1 MVIPRI
7 LAKLVILITG
17 LTSLGIFSAQAGTRS
32 YDISVLL
39 NEPHPF
45 SGQSSDPYFSSASPS
60 VAVPVRNIRAPARI
74 PGFTTPSRAVSRS
87 ASQKSVSDRMPVA
100 SVQNSSLAALPR
112 KSKGLISEI
121 RVGFLA
127 HDIGPFS
134 RNEEDGFDGNFEVLF
149 TSPSWLEKIWAP
161 RPHIGLSVNSSGD
174 TSQAYVGLTWEWRF
188 WRNWFIDFSLGGS
201 IHDGKKTT
209 TRIDRKELGCRVLF
223 RGSFELGYIFKE
235 RHSITGFLDHIS
247 NANICDANEGLESV
261 GIRYGYRF

>member
-1 MVIPRI
+1 MLIAKN
-7 LAKLVILITG
+7 LTKLVVLLTG

-32 YDISVLL
+32 YDINVLL

-45 SGQSSDPYFSSASPS
+45 SGQVNDPYFSSTSS

-74 PGFTTPSRAVSRS
+74 PGFTTPSRTTTRS
-87 ASQKSVSDRMPVA
+87 AAQKSLSDRMPVTPA
-100 SVQNSSLAALPR
+100 SSR
-112 KSKGLISEI
+112 G
-121 RVGFLA
+121 
-127 HDIGPFS
+127 IGPFS
-134 RNEEDGFDGNFEVLF
+134 RNEEDGFDGIFEILF
-149 TSPSWLEKIWAP
+149 TSPTWLKKIRAP
-161 RPHIGLSVNSSGD
+161 RPHVGLSVNSSGD
-174 TSQAYVGLTWEWRF
+174 TSQAYAGLTWEWRF

-223 RGSFELGYIFKE
+223 RESFELGYIFKE

-247 NANICDANEGLESV
+247 NAKICDANEGLESF

>member
-1 MVIPRI
+1 MVI
-7 LAKLVILITG
+7 AKYSSKIIGLIVCCTVLVP
-17 LTSLGIFSAQAGTRS
+17 SALQAGTRA
-32 YDISVLL
+32 YDINVLL

-45 SGQSSDPYFSSASPS
+45 SGQASDPYFPAAPS

-74 PGFTTPSRAVSRS
+74 PGFATPSRATSRS
-87 ASQKSVSDRMPVA
+87 AAQKSVADRMPAATA
-100 SVQNSSLAALPR
+100 SNKALAGLPR
-112 KSKGLISEI
+112 ESKGLISEV
-121 RVGFLA
+121 RVGFLV

-134 RNEEDGFDGNFEVLF
+134 RNEEDGFNGNFEVLF
-149 TSPSWLEKIWAP
+149 TSPSWLKKIWAP
-161 RPHIGLSVNSSGD
+161 RPHIGLSVNSAGD

-188 WRNWFIDFSLGGS
+188 WRNWFIDFSLGGA

-223 RGSFELGYIFKE
+223 RESFELGYIFKE

-247 NANICDANEGLESV
+247 NANICDANEGLESF